1 MYSISASPSSV
12 PGAAAQP
19 ELPAASDLPPDT
31 FVRLSEFQQIADV
44 TPDWLGESPE
54 SAPALGLLFSL
65 ANQRVSFDD
74 LSALD
79 DDIVN
84 RFARLFDD
92 HPLLGSCMLAC
103 LPKQIRDRPPGES
116 VEALTERALS
126 ESSLRSLSRSLNRAD
141 VGTPGHA
148 RHGSAWGKY
157 FTLWRD
163 QIIGWAHAFRWAGSG
178 HTCAAPGARTEVRA
192 MQAYATAP
200 SPRTLDMNFG
210 RSGWTGYAI
219 AMLYGSAI
227 GHSLSGIPPIGP
239 RSIRDMPIMPFVPA
253 ARIGSCASRAPNAAA
268 ACNNLDISTSDAFDV
283 NGLSR
288 AVQEIWQWLSLTT
301 MDVTERSFNAFNT
314 LEARMPRDPLRFTGA
329 LAAPLDPP
337 ELLVTTDP
345 PAPADRLAEFS
356 IATWRAPQPA
366 ASTQHRDLFSTSPG
380 LDQLTIAANS
390 WHTRG
395 SEHRALHVKFDRL
408 MRFSAP
414 PTEAELFNATMSA
427 EPDFASLDQ
436 PDIVLRRHKPVP
448 GSTRFLDVTYWKLFD
463 AARSIRAGLLDI
475 VNPPEGVYFDV
486 CRRTP
491 HGAIQG
497 NPTLVSA
504 QRFRAV
510 VTRWIEKC
518 DTQAKQTWSIP
529 EALPGQL
536 YATTTVESQGALA
549 LSDLTLGY
557 RQGLISYRA
566 LALAQDVISHPDAF
580 HLVGSQPTSHRLV
593 VKLTH
598 GGREQTWV
606 PAGTFVIFER
616 PQSGLALLY
625 LMGDAQAWRAF
636 ASPEQLTEAI
646 EENAGGLRDM
656 LLERLPQSVVGAGPA
671 DAPPVVLSPIG
682 DDNPIRMAN
691 LATLDVMRA
700 DSLLIAEV
708 DETTHRVRQYTNWL
722 SGASA
727 SAVEEAL
734 ETARRERVDAG
745 LSASRH
751 SAVISLTQIDSIR
764 HIQTLRAQLSTAM
777 PDVHRM
783 AQDFARSVLARSGL
797 SNTDPDTLYVRMEDS
812 PAPIPLTD
820 AMLYKMRVPDAVA
833 TGPLLRRSPEGT
845 LRPETQDWTSHR
857 QFPNAAAIVNELAD
871 GPPEKTIHDV
881 LSQFWSTSRNTVR
894 QVLKS
899 EFIAQIWLQ
908 HSSGALSV
916 DVRHLAS
923 RIAGPI
929 DLNRFYETQLSHE
942 IVSPKVK
949 REWLLVKGHNSTLM
963 AVTAEGHSSVLLIA
977 AYPDGPRVHGFESR
991 AKLEDW
997 FERQTTDD
1005 GARRQ
1010 LASGFSPPSLD
1021 DEWLVGAKLA
1031 PIGLAVPSEP
1041 DTFTVL
1047 TSAYEAQSPHG
1058 AWTPESASRHRTFL
1072 KMMDYLSKL
1081 DLAVGFASWA
1091 FPRTQP
1097 VGAAISMVDLSVGVV
1112 GEGVALL
1119 TGDRKLHSQAWQS
1132 MVSAVVAQGA
1142 VASRFPALAFI
1153 TGSPRFNY
1161 YVSQAPVVGEELIL
1175 GLHRT
1180 NGRLYAAIDSA
1191 TRAYVEFDTTVGH
1204 FRLIPS
1210 GGSSAAASAATS
1222 DAPFMRLGSEGRW
1235 HVATSADLLQPA
1247 LEEPTV
1253 AWRIDQNFLERYDVW
1268 RNQNDPLFENALRAY
1283 SDAALQRKSPIE
1295 ATVSDLRLLKL
1306 QFIDRA
1312 TRTPE
1317 ALGTLAG
1324 RINEL
1329 QNAVDAATTITLARL
1344 PAQARE
1350 FGALYVPITQR
1361 FRPYLSHLRTGLL
1374 RASAVASYYGRA
1386 EYVTDQFNA
1395 YAQLSPAASEVFA
1408 EDLAVLGMGEI
1419 PYLPG
1424 PRYPVTGAGIE
1435 TLLEGAQDT
1444 TRLFEITAGTRTLLL
1459 GRRLPSADNPEYLF
1473 MDPAVGLVSHSN
1485 REEMTSLV
1493 NAHLRDVASEYGIPL
1508 EDTGHYAIDVA
1519 EIDAR
1524 TLGDMPLF
1532 RDIDHYVT
1540 VRQAFRI

>member
-84 RFARLFDD
+84 RFAHLFDD

-103 LPKQIRDRPPGES
+103 LPKQIRDRPPWES
-116 VEALTERALS
+116 VVAVAERALS

-141 VGTPGHA
+141 VGTPEHA

-178 HTCAAPGARTEVRA
+178 HTCAAPGTRTQLRA
-192 MQAYATAP
+192 MQAHATAP
-200 SPRTLDMNFG
+200 SLRTPDMNFG

-219 AMLYGSAI
+219 AMLYGTAI
-227 GHSLSGIPPIGP
+227 GHSRSCVPPIGP
-239 RSIRDMPIMPFVPA
+239 RSIRDIPITPVVPTE
-253 ARIGSCASRAPNAAA
+253 RIGSCAALAPDAAP
-268 ACNNLDISTSDAFDV
+268 DVFDV

-288 AVQEIWQWLSLTT
+288 AIQEVWQWLSHTT
-301 MDVTERSFNAFNT
+301 MDVTERSFNAFNV
-314 LEARMPRDPLRFTGA
+314 LNVLNVLNALNARMPHDPLRFTGA
-329 LAAPLDPP
+329 LAASLDPP
-337 ELLVTTDP
+337 EPLVTTDP
-345 PAPADRLAEFS
+345 SVPDDRLPEFS
-356 IATWRAPQPA
+356 ITTWRAPEPA
-366 ASTQHRDLFSTSPG
+366 ASTNRRDFFSMSPG
-380 LDQLTIAANS
+380 LDQLTISANS
-390 WHTRG
+390 WHNRG
-395 SEHRALHVKFDRL
+395 SEHRALHIKFDRL
-408 MRFSAP
+408 MNYSPP
-414 PTEAELFNATMSA
+414 PTEAELFNATIYA
-427 EPDFASLDQ
+427 ESDFASLDQ
-436 PDIVLRRHKPVP
+436 PDIVFRRHKPVP
-448 GSTRFLDVTYWKLFD
+448 GSTRLLDVTYWKLFD
-463 AARSIRAGLLDI
+463 AARSIREGSLDI
-475 VNPPEGVYFDV
+475 DNPPEGVYFDV
-486 CRRTP
+486 CQRTP

-497 NPTLVSA
+497 SPTLVSA
-504 QRFRAV
+504 ERFRAV
-510 VTRWIEKC
+510 VTHWIEKC
-518 DTQAKQTWSIP
+518 DAQAKLIWSIP
-529 EALPGQL
+529 AALPGQL
-536 YATTTVESQGALA
+536 DSALTIESQRALA
-549 LSDLTLGY
+549 LSDLTLGF
-557 RQGLISYRA
+557 RQGLIPHRA
-566 LALAQDVISHPDAF
+566 MALVRDAISQPNTFHP
-580 HLVGSQPTSHRLV
+580 VRSQPTSHRIIV
-593 VKLTH
+593 RFTH
-598 GGREQTWV
+598 DGREQTWV
-606 PAGTFVIFER
+606 PAGTFIIRE
-616 PQSGLALLY
+616 PSQGGLTLLY

-636 ASPEQLTEAI
+636 ASREKMAEAI
-646 EENAGGLRDM
+646 EQNAGGLRDA
-656 LLERLPQSVVGAGPA
+656 LLDRLPRFIVGSALA
-671 DAPPVVLSPIG
+671 DAPTEALSSIG
-682 DDNPIRMAN
+682 NTDPIRMAN
-691 LATLDVMRA
+691 FATLNVMRA
-700 DSLLIAEV
+700 EAPLIAV
-708 DETTHRVRQYTNWL
+708 ALNTGHRVRQYTSWL
-722 SGASA
+722 SGAST

-734 ETARRERVDAG
+734 ETARREHVDAG
-745 LSASRH
+745 LSASPH
-751 SAVISLTQIDSIR
+751 SAVISLAQIDSIR
-764 HIQTLRAQLSTAM
+764 HIQALRAQLSTAM
-777 PDVHRM
+777 PDVHRI

-797 SNTDPDTLYVRMEDS
+797 SNTDPDTMYVRMKDS

-820 AMLYKMRVPDAVA
+820 ATLYIMRVPDTVA
-833 TGPLLRRSPEGT
+833 TGPLLRRSPEGK
-845 LRPETQDWTSHR
+845 LRPETQDWASDKP
-857 QFPNAAAIVNELAD
+857 FPDAAAIVGELVD
-871 GPPEKTIHDV
+871 GPPEKTIYDA

-908 HSSGALSV
+908 YSSGVLSV
-916 DVRHLAS
+916 DARHLAS

-929 DLNRFYETQLSHE
+929 DLNRFYEIQLSHE

-963 AVTAEGHSSVLLIA
+963 AVTAEGLSSVLMIA

-997 FERQTTDD
+997 FHQQTTDD
-1005 GARRQ
+1005 AARRQ

-1021 DEWLVGAKLA
+1021 DEWLVGAQLA

-1047 TSAYEAQSPHG
+1047 TSVYEAQSPHG
-1058 AWTPESASRHRTFL
+1058 AWAPESAPRHRTFL
-1072 KMMDYLSKL
+1072 KMMDYVAKL

-1091 FPRTQP
+1091 FPRIQP
-1097 VGAAISMVDLSVGVV
+1097 VSAAISMADLSIGVV

-1204 FRLIPS
+1204 FRLIPP
-1210 GGSSAAASAATS
+1210 GGSSVAAAAS
-1222 DAPFMRLGSEGRW
+1222 DAPIMRLGSEGRW
-1235 HVATSADLLQPA
+1235 HVATSADLLRPA

-1283 SDAALQRKSPIE
+1283 SDAALQRTSPIG

-1317 ALGTLAG
+1317 ALGALAG

-1344 PAQARE
+1344 PTQARE
-1350 FGALYVPITQR
+1350 IGALYVPITQR
-1361 FRPYLSHLRTGLL
+1361 FRHYLSHLRTGLL

-1386 EYVTDQFNA
+1386 ESVADQFNA

-1408 EDLAVLGMGEI
+1408 EDLAVLGTGEI

-1424 PRYPVTGAGIE
+1424 PRYPRTGSGVE

-1444 TRLFEITAGTRTLLL
+1444 TRLFEIKAGTRTLLL
-1459 GRRLPSADNPEYLF
+1459 GRRLSSADSPQYVF

-1485 REEMTSLV
+1485 REELTNLV
-1493 NAHLRDVASEYGIPL
+1493 NAHLRDVASEYGIPM
-1508 EDTGHYAIDVA
+1508 EDTGNYAIHVA

-1524 TLGDMPLF
+1524 TLGNMPLF